1 MSLLDKENQKEN
13 IKSTSNTI
21 FPTITYTNNFY
32 YLIYT
37 LVLVV
42 WIFMV
47 YLYSS
52 NLLSSNDKG
61 DSKFLIFLIAL
72 AIYPIVIFSMS
83 LYKIYGTHDLIG
95 ISPYY
100 PICIYTYE
108 TLSEDEK
115 KLGAVAKLDYQCE
128 EKQKKFL
135 ANHGELTSKKIQYSI
150 RILFTIIVFL
160 FGFGKINTFQY
171 KLITKNNAFVKA
183 LIQGAVLISII
194 SLTVKI
200 FGQNFGYL
208 SAVSISFYE
217 AIYHLGI
224 GTLLILIAYLL
235 YNLFANFLKFKYTL

>member
-1 MSLLDKENQKEN
+1 MTLLDEKNQKEN
-13 IKSTSNTI
+13 IKFAGDTI
-21 FPTITYTNNFY
+21 FPTIAYTNNFY
-32 YLIYT
+32 YAIYT
-37 LVLVV
+37 LVLIV
-42 WIFMV
+42 WIIMI
-47 YLYSS
+47 YLYGT
-52 NLLSSNDKG
+52 NLLSSNDKD

-72 AIYPIVIFSMS
+72 SIYPIVIFSMS
-83 LYKIYGTHDLIG
+83 LYKIHGSKDLIG

-171 KLITKNNAFVKA
+171 KLITKNNAFIKT
-183 LIQGAVLISII
+183 LIQGAVLVSII

-208 SAVSISFYE
+208 SAVSITFYE
-217 AIYHLGI
+217 AIYHLGV
-224 GTLLILIAYLL
+224 GTLLILISYLL
-235 YNLFANFLKFKYTL
+235 YNLFANFLKFKY